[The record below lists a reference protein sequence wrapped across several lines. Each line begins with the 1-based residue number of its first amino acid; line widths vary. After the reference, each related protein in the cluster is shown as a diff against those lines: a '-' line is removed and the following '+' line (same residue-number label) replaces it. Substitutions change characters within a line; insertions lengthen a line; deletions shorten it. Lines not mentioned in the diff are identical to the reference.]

1 MTDYEAYLF
10 NENKDAVTDYEK
22 YVFAKNLAGR
32 YWNICIEREPDL
44 EKKHCWLEKRL
55 IDLTYDQVE
64 YFKDHKYFGDTY
76 YHFLGLTTADLYREV
91 EPLNAGSILLNHA
104 ALSVMLMRYWEFK
117 ANIH

>member
-10 NENKDAVTDYEK
+10 NKNKDAMTAFETYL
-22 YVFAKNLAGR
+22 FAKNKASL
-32 YWNICIEREPDL
+32 YWRVFIEREPDL

-55 IDLTYDQVE
+55 IDLTYDQIE
-64 YFKDHKYFGDTY
+64 YFKDHKSYRDTY

-91 EPLNAGSILLNHA
+91 EPVNAGDLLLHHVM
-104 ALSVMLMRYWEFK
+104 LSVMLMRYWELK